1 MLGLVLGTFGYYA
14 VSERS
19 DIGVQ
24 AKISPGP
31 PLGFTGAP
39 GEGNCTGCH
48 YTYELNSGSGKIQI
62 TGLPANYVLGQTYPV
77 TVTVTHPT
85 ARRWG
90 FELTA
95 IDANG
100 VSSTIGGFNLTD
112 STNTDRRS
120 TTISGQSRTY
130 VHHTGSGTF
139 PGQAGSASWS
149 FTWTAPASNVGVI
162 TFYAAGNAANN
173 QVSPEGDYIYTTSV
187 VVNAPLSNQPPTFAA
202 MADRIV
208 GVGDRISFTVSA
220 TDPNGDPIAL
230 SASPLSNA
238 TFDPASGRFT
248 FTPVA
253 NQVGLHQVT
262 FTASDGQAQTQQ
274 TINFQVL
281 NEGSQALAGLSK
293 TTGTSNYLDWSGATA
308 LDLTALGTFD
318 EGARIIFNGLEV
330 TTQPVTGGLVATL
343 PASELAHPG
352 AYVVRVRLGN
362 GTLTNARILALAS
375 VINPQRAATV
385 DAASY
390 SATVA
395 PGQIV
400 ALFGTELIV
409 GSGTAAATSIP
420 LPRSLQATSVYVNGI
435 VAPLYFTS
443 AGQINYQLPYSTAT
457 GEAAVVVLRDDG
469 VASYGVV
476 SVSDTAPA
484 IFTANFSGSGQA
496 VAQNS
501 DFSLNGDPAANPQ
514 SKRARKGDFVIL
526 YGTGTGA
533 QLINPSTG
541 QPLIVNDG
549 ETATSNPLMATST
562 SPTVTIGGKAAA
574 VYFSGLAPGFVGLWQ
589 LNIQVPND
597 APSGASVELT
607 VSLGNRTARTVTI
620 AIE

>member
-1 MLGLVLGTFGYYA
+1 MLGLFLAMSGYYA
-14 VSERS
+14 LSERS
-19 DIGVQ
+19 GMEVQ

-39 GEGNCTGCH
+39 GEGTCVGCH
-48 YTYELNSGSGKIQI
+48 YTYELNSGSGKVRIS
-62 TGLPANYVLGQTYPV
+62 GLPDNYTPGQTYTV
-77 TVTVTHPT
+77 SVTVTHPT

-95 IDANG
+95 IDTNG
-100 VSSTIGGFNLTD
+100 TSSTIGSLNLTD

-139 PGQAGSASWS
+139 PNQAGSASWS
-149 FTWTAPASNVGVI
+149 FTWTAPVSNVGVI
-162 TFYAAGNAANN
+162 TFYVAGNAANN
-173 QVSPEGDYIYTTSV
+173 QVTPEGDYIYTTSV

-202 MADRIV
+202 MSDRIV

-230 SASPLSNA
+230 SASQLSNA

-248 FTPVA
+248 FTPAA
-253 NQVGLHQVT
+253 NQVGLQQVT

-318 EGARIIFNGLEV
+318 EGAKIIFNGLEV
-330 TTQPVTGGLVATL
+330 ITQSVTGGLAATL

-362 GTLTNARILALAS
+362 GTLTNGRILALAS
-375 VINPQRAATV
+375 AINPQTAATV

-395 PGQIV
+395 AGQIA

-409 GSGTAAATSIP
+409 GSGTAAAASIP
-420 LPRSLQATSVYVNGI
+420 LPRSLQATSVYVNGV

-457 GEAAVVVLRDDG
+457 GQASVVVLRDDG

-514 SKRARKGDFVIL
+514 SKRARKGEFVIL

-541 QPLIVNDG
+541 QLLVVNDG
-549 ETATSNPLMATST
+549 EAATSNPLMTTAT

-574 VYFSGLAPGFVGLWQ
+574 VYFSGLAPGFVSLWQ
-589 LNIQVPND
+589 LNIKLPDD